1 MPTKV
6 EMVTQIGDV
15 LTQIDAILSAPN
27 FSPSDPSWQQ
37 LFALRKHLD
46 DQQRG
51 LVQEIIEDNTP
62 SFNAVAIEL
71 GKAAGSLAQVGQDI
85 TKIGTILD
93 TVSLVASLVDKVLN
107 FVA

>member
-27 FSPSDPSWQQ
+27 FSPGNPAWQQ

-46 DQQRG
+46 DQQRD

-62 SFNAVAIEL
+62 SFNAVATQL

-85 TKIGTILD
+85 AKIGTILD

-107 FVA
+107 LVA

>member
-15 LTQIDAILSAPN
+15 LTQIDTILSAPN
-27 FSPSDPSWQQ
+27 FFPSEPAWQQ

-46 DQQRG
+46 DQQRE
-51 LVQEIIEDNTP
+51 LVQEIIADNTA
-62 SFNAVAIEL
+62 SFNAVAAQL
-71 GKAAGSLAQVGQDI
+71 SQAADSLAKVGKDI
-85 TKIGTILD
+85 TKIGGILD
-93 TVSLVASLVDKVLN
+93 TVSLIASLMDKVLN

>member
-6 EMVTQIGDV
+6 EMVTEIGDV

-27 FSPSDPSWQQ
+27 FFPSDPSWQQ

-46 DQQRG
+46 DQQRE
-51 LVQEIIEDNTP
+51 LVQEIIQDDTA
-62 SFNAVAIEL
+62 SFNAI
-71 GKAAGSLAQVGQDI
+71 AAQLSQAADSLAKVGKDI
-85 TKIGTILD
+85 TKIGKILD
-93 TVSLVASLVDKVLN
+93 TVSLVASLMDKVLN